1 MIVKKL
7 NTQNILGFK
16 ICWNS
21 GQLPL
26 SIMLPIQIWC
36 ITLSVIIIIL
46 LQTWKFLKSTWLA
59 NLNTSSISANFEL
72 LTCKN
77 YSFHWSML
85 LAIISTKKEHDLS
98 LGYLGQILTCDINII
113 LFKSLKCI
121 TQENTLSSILLL
133 GILKWKII
141 IWTKIVV
148 KLLFKNAIM
157 KKDVSFCSSTQQM
170 LPQDKL

>member
-1 MIVKKL
+1 MIVKNL
-7 NTQNILGFK
+7 NTQNIGFK

-26 SIMLPIQIWC
+26 SLMLPIQILYQ
-36 ITLSVIIIIL
+36 TLMHNPFSHNNYFTTDLEISEKHMVGL
-46 LQTWKFLKSTWLA
+46 
-59 NLNTSSISANFEL
+59 NLNTSSISANFEI
-72 LTCKN
+72 LTFKN

-85 LAIISTKKEHDLS
+85 LAIISNKKEHDLS
-98 LGYLGQILTCDINII
+98 LGYLGQILTII
-113 LFKSLKCI
+113 VIF
-121 TQENTLSSILLL
+121 QENTLSSILIL
-133 GILKWKII
+133 GIFKWKII

-148 KLLFKNAIM
+148 ILFKNAIM

>member
-1 MIVKKL
+1 
-7 NTQNILGFK
+7 
-16 ICWNS
+16 
-21 GQLPL
+21 
-26 SIMLPIQIWC
+26 MLPIQIWC

-148 KLLFKNAIM
+148 MLFTNAIM